1 MPGLREQYMVEAFT
15 VPTWPPGSPW
25 EAYILALAI
34 PLLLRLWL
42 LRRPL
47 IDLVEAYAPAGER
60 KRHLN
65 WVRKNLNRLPIEG
78 FGGLLRQEVFAFVLP
93 SLAALIARLWI
104 GEIGWQTWDDVP
116 ELGMK
121 ALIIALLAWTIWD
134 FSRVMRT
141 RRSLKKLARLNLE
154 RLKRGIERAI
164 KGHEL
169 LRGFEEFRMPRPWN
183 RIIDVDHTV
192 DGEEVIASQPNLIS
206 RLALGLLDKG
216 ADAIDMGLGVAK
228 MPAVGIADAIEGR
241 MQAVFDGHM
250 RNTRDA
256 MFRNVMFSI
265 TPLLVLKFLP
275 DIIV

>member
-1 MPGLREQYMVEAFT
+1 
-15 VPTWPPGSPW
+15 
-25 EAYILALAI
+25 
-34 PLLLRLWL
+34 
-42 LRRPL
+42 
-47 IDLVEAYAPAGER
+47 
-60 KRHLN
+60 
-65 WVRKNLNRLPIEG
+65 
-78 FGGLLRQEVFAFVLP
+78 
-93 SLAALIARLWI
+93 
-104 GEIGWQTWDDVP
+104 
-116 ELGMK
+116 
-121 ALIIALLAWTIWD
+121 
-134 FSRVMRT
+134 
-141 RRSLKKLARLNLE
+141 
-154 RLKRGIERAI
+154 
-164 KGHEL
+164 
-169 LRGFEEFRMPRPWN
+169 MPRPWN

-192 DGEEVIASQPNLIS
+192 DGEEVIASQPNLIA